1 MFQVAQDPVPSSSIQ
16 FHLFHLRLDPVGS
29 SEAKE
34 LRLVS
39 QLAADGPAAQADA
52 LALAERIAAQSPVA
66 VRTLVRSLRRKQE
79 EGAERAERDEMLNM
93 LEISDIIRHL
103 SNISG
108 IRLYRH
114 TMTHTHIIY
123 TCDICTSYTTYIIAA
138 DSPPI
143 VFWDMHFRKAR
154 WCIPTWTVT
163 GDIQNTHLSHL
174 FIFQRIPRISLQSQF
189 DETCLLGRGSLCNSA
204 GLEAALWREA
214 DATWIF
220 LNMGRTCPL
229 SQSKSSKFQ
238 NDPTSKIVCLNE
250 LEMILIEHHILFLSV
265 VHLVL

>member
-1 MFQVAQDPVPSSSIQ
+1 MKAEKGSFHVPSCTRSSSIQ

-114 TMTHTHIIY
+114 TMTHTHILY
-123 TCDICTSYTTYIIAA
+123 THVTYVHHIRHILLLQI
-138 DSPPI
+138 PHRL
-143 VFWDMHFRKAR
+143 FFGT
-154 WCIPTWTVT
+154 CILERL
-163 GDIQNTHLSHL
+163 GGA
-174 FIFQRIPRISLQSQF
+174 SQ
-189 DETCLLGRGSLCNSA
+189 LGR
-204 GLEAALWREA
+204 
-214 DATWIF
+214 
-220 LNMGRTCPL
+220 
-229 SQSKSSKFQ
+229 
-238 NDPTSKIVCLNE
+238 
-250 LEMILIEHHILFLSV
+250 
-265 VHLVL
+265 

>member
-1 MFQVAQDPVPSSSIQ
+1 MKAEKGSFHVFPCSKLHKIQ
-16 FHLFHLRLDPVGS
+16 FHLFHLWLDPVG

-103 SNISG
+103 SNMSG

-114 TMTHTHIIY
+114 T
-123 TCDICTSYTTYIIAA
+123 
-138 DSPPI
+138 
-143 VFWDMHFRKAR
+143 
-154 WCIPTWTVT
+154 
-163 GDIQNTHLSHL
+163 Q
-174 FIFQRIPRISLQSQF
+174 
-189 DETCLLGRGSLCNSA
+189 
-204 GLEAALWREA
+204 
-214 DATWIF
+214 
-220 LNMGRTCPL
+220 
-229 SQSKSSKFQ
+229 
-238 NDPTSKIVCLNE
+238 
-250 LEMILIEHHILFLSV
+250 
-265 VHLVL
+265 